1 MTAPAILPAPTCRLG
16 LVIPGL
22 PEAGNGTVGVDLVT
36 DVVGDLVTVLVC
48 TPGAA
53 LAFRLQF
60 TLPQLGAFMD
70 DLVDCADV
78 AEQGAE
84 LAASAELWEHCTGAT
99 C

>member
-1 MTAPAILPAPTCRLG
+1 MNAPAILPAPTCRLG
-16 LVIPGL
+16 LVIHGL

-36 DVVGDLVTVLVC
+36 DVVGDLVTVLIC

-60 TLPQLGAFMD
+60 TLPQLGAFMA
-70 DLVDCADV
+70 DLVGCAEL

-84 LAASAELWEHCTGAT
+84 LADGGEPW
-99 C
+99 